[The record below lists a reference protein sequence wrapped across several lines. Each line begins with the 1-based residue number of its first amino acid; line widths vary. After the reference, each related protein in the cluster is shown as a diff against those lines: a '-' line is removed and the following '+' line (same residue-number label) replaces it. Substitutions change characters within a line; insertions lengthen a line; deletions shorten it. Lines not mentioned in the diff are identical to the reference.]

1 MKFNPYVLLV
11 VLLLGGI
18 LFSGCLSSSPPT
30 PPPVTSPSSPIRA
43 VVASMNE
50 EWSFSLGCYTV
61 VTGYVDNNGASPV
74 HDAIVY
80 LSLTYPGGMIRD
92 SRSIYLG
99 SIGAQESRNYQV
111 ILDRECGDEY
121 AIDFKFSGTT
131 DANAPV

>member
-1 MKFNPYVLLV
+1 MKFNLLALLV
-11 VLLLGGI
+11 LLLLGGV
-18 LFSGCLSSSPPT
+18 LFSGCLTSPPT

-43 VVASMNE
+43 VVAGMNE

-74 HDAIVY
+74 HDATVY
-80 LSLTYPGGMIRD
+80 LTLTYPGGMIRD

-99 SIGAQESRNYQV
+99 SIGAQESKNYQV

-121 AIDFKFSGTT
+121 AIDFTFSGTT
-131 DANAPV
+131 DGDAPV